1 MNMKSIIFY
10 DTDGKIHRAVR
21 TVEGTEESMRP
32 SYDTN
37 NSFLIAENVELEQNK
52 MSLAIYDP
60 STNTVTYNETTY
72 TNADCLAD
80 IRKIRNNRLQKS
92 DWTQTVDSPLPDI
105 KKAEWATYRQ
115 ELRDLTTT
123 YSDAVNMEEVVF
135 PTKPS

>member
-52 MSLAIYDP
+52 MSLAVYEP

-92 DWTQTVDSPLPDI
+92 DWTQAIDSPLPDS

>member
-1 MNMKSIIFY
+1 MKSIIFY

-32 SYDTN
+32 AYDTD

-52 MSLAIYDP
+52 MSLAVYDP
-60 STNTVTYNETTY
+60 STNTVTYNEPTY

-92 DWTQTVDSPLPDI
+92 DWTQAIDSPLSDS

-115 ELRDLTTT
+115 ALRDLT
-123 YSDAVNMEEVVF
+123 SQNQAIDNIDDVIF
-135 PTKPS
+135 PSMPE